1 MRRSPAGTPVALRA
15 RGEPVRAPVIGRRCG
30 NRIAGGVLAVGVLI
44 AGCSEAPPV
53 HRGPIVLITIDALR
67 ADLVGTGLMPHL
79 DRLAEH
85 ADWAG
90 AAITSSSWTVPSM
103 ASLFVG
109 RQPWRHG
116 GWHGARAA
124 LRDDLPTLPEIL
136 RDLGFRN
143 AAFRS
148 NPWLTKDYGYVRGF
162 ERFGPVARMERV
174 TEVLRTLDGGPQF
187 VWMHVLPPHAPYR
200 LHAPYLDRLTS
211 PRDDLPQRITPL
223 EMRRFADPAIPLDP
237 DQRERAWQLYQLSAA
252 HADSEVGA
260 MLEALRESGTFGD
273 ALIAVTSDHGE
284 EFGEN
289 GQVLHGNSLHRV
301 LIEVPL
307 IVKLPAGWTR
317 PLDPGPVVANYRL
330 FSTLIEAAGGA
341 PPPGSPPSLF
351 APSNA
356 GALSE
361 LYLGNGVNLVSL
373 VEEGRQLVWES
384 RFAPA
389 EGRYY
394 DAMLA
399 LADGEPAAALAEEPE
414 ELVARLE
421 RQFEAAPPLIG
432 APVRGRD
439 SRRSSGPPAAP
450 CGRSPPGTTS
460 RAAFRVAGRRRT
472 VSTDPPRS
480 PSAANRR
487 SRRKNWSA

>member
-1 MRRSPAGTPVALRA
+1 MKRRPTGTLLAAGLVAVA
-15 RGEPVRAPVIGRRCG
+15 A
-30 NRIAGGVLAVGVLI
+30 LAS
-44 AGCSEAPPV
+44 GCSEPPPV

-67 ADLVGTGLMPHL
+67 ADLVGTGLMPNL
-79 DRLAEH
+79 DRLAVD

-90 AAITSSSWTVPSM
+90 AAISSSSWTVPSM
-103 ASLFVG
+103 ASLFTG

-116 GWHGARAA
+116 SWHSARAR

-148 NPWLTKDYGYVRGF
+148 NSWLTQTFGYVRGF
-162 ERFGPVARMERV
+162 ERFGPVTRMARV
-174 TEVLRTLDGGPQF
+174 TEILRALDGGPQF

-200 LHAPYLDRLTS
+200 LHAPYLDRLAA
-211 PRDDLPQRITPL
+211 PRDDLPDRITPL
-223 EMRRFADPAIPLDP
+223 EMRRFADPAIPLDV
-237 DQRERAWQLYQLSAA
+237 DLRERAWQLYQLNAA
-252 HADSEVGA
+252 HADAQVGA
-260 MLEALRESGTFGD
+260 MLEALRESGHMSD

-317 PLDPGPVVANYRL
+317 NLDPGPVVANYRL
-330 FSTLIEAAGGA
+330 FSTLVEAAGGT
-341 PPPGSPPSLF
+341 PPAGSPPSLF
-351 APSNA
+351 EPSRA

-361 LYLGNGVNLVSL
+361 LYLGNGTNHLSL
-373 VEEGRQLVWES
+373 VEEGRQMVWKS
-384 RFAPA
+384 RFAPT
-389 EGRYY
+389 EDRYY

-399 LADGEPAAALAEEPE
+399 LADGEPSAPLAEAPE

-421 RQFEAAPPLIG
+421 RQFETAPPLMG
-432 APVRGRD
+432 VPGAAPQLESFAWSAGGMTRPAPVEDDFARRLQARWQAANGVDRATPLAERGEPVI
-439 SRRSSGPPAAP
+439 PPEELERLKAL
-450 CGRSPPGTTS
+450 GYVVTSPK
-460 RAAFRVAGRRRT
+460 R
-472 VSTDPPRS
+472 
-480 PSAANRR
+480 SAADGR
-487 SRRKNWSA
+487 